1 MRNKPYALFIF
12 WFVAFSVIA
21 TSSEGQQASD
31 YQNWRPRLLRTSNP
45 PKVKPMARQRF
56 RLEST
61 PFGIEVQLYPNNQ
74 KRGIKGE
81 LLFVD
86 EDSITIL
93 TRYEET
99 KTYSLAE
106 LFMVR
111 GKIGRIAPR
120 TYLIQTVGVLSTAA
134 VGAAAIYAAPANVL
148 IAAAVNRSIN
158 KSLRITS
165 WNPEEDWEWL
175 QPYSRFP
182 AGLPVSEAA
191 P

>member
-1 MRNKPYALFIF
+1 
-12 WFVAFSVIA
+12 
-21 TSSEGQQASD
+21 
-31 YQNWRPRLLRTSNP
+31 
-45 PKVKPMARQRF
+45 MARQRF

-61 PFGIEVQLYPNNQ
+61 PFGIEVQLYLNNQ

-93 TRYEET
+93 TRYDET

-106 LFMVR
+106 LFKVR

-120 TYLIQTVGVLSTAA
+120 TYLIQIAGVLSTAV
-134 VGAAAIYAAPANVL
+134 VGDLALYAAPANLL
-148 IAAAVNRSIN
+148 IAATVNHSVNR
-158 KSLRITS
+158 SLRITS
-165 WNPEEDWEWL
+165 RNPEEDWEWL